1 MSRYRHAVSGRDA
14 HITTLRGIILLLA
27 VGCVFLWW
35 GWKNA
40 PEDLTVYYPP
50 DLRGG
55 TSQSAWEIPPNNAY
69 QFGWYVWQRLNRW
82 PNNGEADYKRN
93 IHALRPYMT
102 PACHRSLEQEYQQR
116 RSRGELDGR
125 TRGMYEIPGRGYR
138 PGESV
143 EILSDDSWLVKL
155 DLGVEE
161 HYAGTPVRE
170 FYARYPLRVV
180 RANVDADNNPWGL
193 QIDCLEGEARRLVTD
208 PEGQSSAEEEAE

>member
-14 HITTLRGIILLLA
+14 HITTLRGIILILVIA
-27 VGCVFLWW
+27 CGALWW
-35 GWKNA
+35 GWKAA
-40 PEDLTVYYPP
+40 PEDMRIYYPP

-69 QFGWYVWQRLNRW
+69 AFGWYVWQQLNRW
-82 PNNGEADYKRN
+82 PTNGEDDYQRN
-93 IHALRPYMT
+93 IHALSPYMT
-102 PACHRSLEQEYQQR
+102 PSCQRALEQDYEVR
-116 RSRGELDGR
+116 MNRNELSGR
-125 TRGMYEIPGRGYR
+125 TRGMYEIPSRGYR

-143 EILSDDSWLVKL
+143 EILSEDSWLVKL

-180 RANVDADNNPWGL
+180 RANVDPADNAWGL
-193 QIDCLEGEARRLVTD
+193 QIDCLNGEARRLITD
-208 PEGQSSAEEEAE
+208 SQGQPALEEEVE